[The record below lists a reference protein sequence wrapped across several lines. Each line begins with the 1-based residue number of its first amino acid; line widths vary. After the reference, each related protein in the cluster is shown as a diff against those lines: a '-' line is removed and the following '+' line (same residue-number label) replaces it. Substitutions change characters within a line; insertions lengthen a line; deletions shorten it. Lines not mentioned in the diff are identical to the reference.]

1 MTDTPDTPDTPSPAP
16 RRIGCLAIS
25 GLLLLAVAASVL
37 ITLFVAR
44 TWLFPQPFQPVSL
57 SATEQLTLERK
68 LDTLVGADTPDVAP
82 IEEERDD
89 GVLRPERYRER
100 PEDRVIHFSQREL
113 NAIIAR
119 NPDLADRLA
128 LHLSDDML
136 SATMLITLP
145 PDLPVM
151 AGQTVR
157 IATGLRLRH
166 EQGRPVVAIEGVS
179 IMGVPLPSAWMG
191 GLKGRDLVG
200 LQSGGGGFWSAFG
213 DGVRDLRIE
222 NGQLRVEL
230 AD

>member
-1 MTDTPDTPDTPSPAP
+1 MTDTPDAPSPAP
-16 RRIGCLAIS
+16 RRIGCLAVS

-37 ITLFVAR
+37 ITLWVAR

-57 SATEQLTLERK
+57 SAIEQVSLERK
-68 LDTLVGADTPDVAP
+68 LDALAGTEAPGIAPADQ
-82 IEEERDD
+82 ERND
-89 GVLRPERYRER
+89 GPLRPERYRER

-113 NAIIAR
+113 NAMIAR

-157 IATGLRLRH
+157 VATGLRLRH
-166 EQGRPVVAIEGVS
+166 EQGRPVVSIEGVS

-200 LQSGGGGFWSAFG
+200 LQRGSGGFWSAFG

-222 NGQLRVEL
+222 DGQLRVEL